1 MDRWC
6 GRIAAVTGAGSGIGL
21 AIVKALFRYG
31 VTVVGMD
38 VNLCKFKDFA
48 EKCGSSNLHALQTD
62 VTKEDDVVK
71 NFCWVNQ
78 NMGRLDILVN
88 GAGVFTDRPLTEECT
103 ENMKRMLDVNVLGL
117 AMCAREGIKIMREKC
132 IDDAHIIN
140 ICSMVGH
147 WPPAT
152 SEEAFYTSTKHAVKA
167 LSEGLRQE
175 FVQRKSCMR
184 ITQVSPGV
192 VYTDLFNQLHRFKPE
207 RLYQHP
213 HLKPEDIANAVI
225 FALGAPPT
233 VQVTEMIV
241 LPVGQKMLGQM

>member
-62 VTKEDDVVK
+62 VTKEEDVVK

-88 GAGVFTDRPLTEECT
+88 GAGVFTDRPLSELFYKIVAMGMDKIPLRRVTINSTLESVT
-103 ENMKRMLDVNVLGL
+103 LIDSGDNYDGDVQVIEPEIPIFEL
-117 AMCAREGIKIMREKC
+117 A
-132 IDDAHIIN
+132 
-140 ICSMVGH
+140 
-147 WPPAT
+147 P
-152 SEEAFYTSTKHAVKA
+152 F
-167 LSEGLRQE
+167 LSVSLWGMMPVIE
-175 FVQRKSCMR
+175 
-184 ITQVSPGV
+184 QVSPGV
-192 VYTDLFNQLHRFKPE
+192 VYTDLFNQLQRFKPE